1 TYEPKPSDIK
11 ALSDTRALFLVGGGL
26 EMFAPDMVKATE
38 KTFPVIEV
46 NSGIEIINGFNNGAS
61 SDPGNTA
68 GNPHIWLSLRNAQII
83 VRNIAN
89 ALSQIDPAGST
100 KYRENAELYI
110 QKLEDLDAWFRKE
123 SEKIAV
129 KDFVTQHAAWVYFAR
144 DYGFVQKG
152 VIADTPGKEPSPKE
166 IRKLVD
172 TIKNLGISVIFAEP
186 QLNQKA
192 AETLAQETGMKVA
205 ILDPLGRYPDQPYLE
220 LMKTNMQIIIQYMK

>member
-1 TYEPKPSDIK
+1 MRLFFVLLAVISSCWLFPGNSFPFEHPIPVSASIAPLADLVSQVGGEFVKVQLLVPNGSSPHTSEPKPSDIK

-38 KTFPVIEV
+38 KMFPVIEV
-46 NSGIEIINGFNNGAS
+46 NSGIEIINGSNNGAS

-144 DYGFVQKG
+144 DYGFV
-152 VIADTPGKEPSPKE
+152 
-166 IRKLVD
+166 
-172 TIKNLGISVIFAEP
+172 
-186 QLNQKA
+186 
-192 AETLAQETGMKVA
+192 
-205 ILDPLGRYPDQPYLE
+205 
-220 LMKTNMQIIIQYMK
+220 

>member
-1 TYEPKPSDIK
+1 
-11 ALSDTRALFLVGGGL
+11 
-26 EMFAPDMVKATE
+26 
-38 KTFPVIEV
+38 
-46 NSGIEIINGFNNGAS
+46 
-61 SDPGNTA
+61 
-68 GNPHIWLSLRNAQII
+68 
-83 VRNIAN
+83 
-89 ALSQIDPAGST
+89 
-100 KYRENAELYI
+100 
-110 QKLEDLDAWFRKE
+110 
-123 SEKIAV
+123 
-129 KDFVTQHAAWVYFAR
+129 
-144 DYGFVQKG
+144 